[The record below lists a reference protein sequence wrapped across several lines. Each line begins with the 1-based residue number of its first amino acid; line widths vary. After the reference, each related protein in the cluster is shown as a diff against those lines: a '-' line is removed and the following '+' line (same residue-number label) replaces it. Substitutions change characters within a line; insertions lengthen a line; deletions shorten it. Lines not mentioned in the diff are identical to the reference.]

1 MLSAENRA
9 KAIFTIQKLFSLYET
24 VVGMTGTVQA
34 EEGEIHDLYGIEV
47 AAIPIHKTIIRE
59 DVNDPIFATKR
70 EKYEAKL
77 Y

>member
-1 MLSAENRA
+1 
-9 KAIFTIQKLFSLYET
+9 
-24 VVGMTGTVQA
+24 MTGTVQA